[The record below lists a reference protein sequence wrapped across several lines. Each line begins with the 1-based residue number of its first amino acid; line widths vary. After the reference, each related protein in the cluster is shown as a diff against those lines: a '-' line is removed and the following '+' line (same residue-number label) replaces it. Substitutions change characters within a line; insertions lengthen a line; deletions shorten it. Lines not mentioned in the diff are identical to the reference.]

1 MTARTRRVLLG
12 EDSKVFARAHELTLR
27 KAGYEVI
34 ITQDGMAAL
43 QAART
48 EKPDLIILDLMLPKL
63 QGQTVLRE
71 LKKDSATS
79 KIPVIIYSGLPES
92 NGQRLIRAGAHSYM
106 EKNKIDS
113 DNFLAA
119 VERVFAM
126 ETEVH
131 KQKMVSCHQ
140 YWAEYATIASIPA
153 TT

>member
-1 MTARTRRVLLG
+1 MSEGMRRVLLG

-48 EKPDLIILDLMLPKL
+48 QRPDLIILDLMLPKL

-71 LKKDSATS
+71 LKRDIATS

-92 NGQRLIRAGAHSYM
+92 NGRKLIRAGAHSYM
-106 EKNKIDS
+106 EKNRIDS

-126 ETEVH
+126 ESTAELK
-131 KQKMVSCHQ
+131 KQAKCHQ
-140 YWAEYATIASIPA
+140 YWAEYATMSAVPA
-153 TT
+153 TS

>member
-1 MTARTRRVLLG
+1 MEEQVRRVLLG

-27 KAGYEVI
+27 KAGYEVSVAR
-34 ITQDGMAAL
+34 DGFAVL
-43 QAART
+43 QAARA

-71 LKKDSATS
+71 LKKEPCTE

-92 NGQRLIRAGAHSYM
+92 NAGRLIRAGAHSYI

-113 DNFLAA
+113 DDFLSA
-119 VERVFAM
+119 VQRVFM
-126 ETEVH
+126 LEH
-131 KQKMVSCHQ
+131 GSMQKNSGCHE
-140 YWAEYATIASIPA
+140 YWAEFATMTTVPA